1 MLSFDQ
7 EEDGAARTQDAAND
21 AKKASDPETV
31 KKMEGP
37 MAEDNLDFGFQDIM
51 EFVAS
56 EPGPTA
62 NPALPQRA
70 EADEARATGML
81 QFDEEK
87 LPAIIKVIGV
97 GGGGSNAVCTM
108 VKSEVTGVQFLVA
121 NTDMQALERSSV
133 PVKLQIGS
141 KLTKGRGAGANPEIG
156 RSAALEDAEKI
167 KDALAGAE
175 MVFITAGMGGGTGT
189 GAAPVIAGLAREV
202 GALVVGVVT
211 KPFDFEGAKRMKY
224 ANEGIAELKK
234 QVDALIVIPNSR
246 VLNMSEK
253 KTSALDAFKL
263 ADNVL
268 VQAVKG
274 ISDVVMLHGHV
285 NLDFADVKTV
295 MANKGRAV
303 MGTGTGTG
311 ENRAVEAAQKAISS
325 PLLEDGSIKGARGV
339 LINITGGSDMG
350 IWEFDEATAIIKAE
364 VDPDAIILFGAV
376 INPVMSEEVMV
387 TVIATGF
394 DEEGAKTRMK
404 VVSNLKEYQKIGE
417 RPKATARKQEAFA
430 FKNEALGIDDQD
442 YDKPTFLR
450 RQAD

>member
-1 MLSFDQ
+1 
-7 EEDGAARTQDAAND
+7 
-21 AKKASDPETV
+21 
-31 KKMEGP
+31 
-37 MAEDNLDFGFQDIM
+37 
-51 EFVAS
+51 
-56 EPGPTA
+56 
-62 NPALPQRA
+62 
-70 EADEARATGML
+70 
-81 QFDEEK
+81 
-87 LPAIIKVIGV
+87 
-97 GGGGSNAVCTM
+97 
-108 VKSEVTGVQFLVA
+108 
-121 NTDMQALERSSV
+121 
-133 PVKLQIGS
+133 
-141 KLTKGRGAGANPEIG
+141 
-156 RSAALEDAEKI
+156 
-167 KDALAGAE
+167 

-224 ANEGIAELKK
+224 ADEGIAELKK

-246 VLNMSEK
+246 VLNLSEK

-274 ISDVVMLHGHV
+274 ISDVVMMHGYV
-285 NLDFADVKTV
+285 NVDFADVKTV
-295 MANKGRAV
+295 MSNRGRAV
-303 MGTGTGTG
+303 MGTGIGTG

-350 IWEFDEATAIIKAE
+350 IFEFDEATAIIKAE
-364 VDPDAIILFGAV
+364 VDPDANIIFGAV
-376 INPVMSEEVMV
+376 INPVMSEELMV

-404 VVSNLKEYQKIGE
+404 VVSNLKEYQKIGGLT
-417 RPKATARKQEAFA
+417 KAVRKQEAFA

>member
-7 EEDGAARTQDAAND
+7 EHEAAPCEPDATKD
-21 AKKASDPETV
+21 AKGAGDPGALKKA
-31 KKMEGP
+31 EGL
-37 MAEDNLDFGFQDIM
+37 MEDNLDFGFQDIM

-56 EPGPTA
+56 EHAAADITHLKKADTA
-62 NPALPQRA
+62 G
-70 EADEARATGML
+70 AREMGML
-81 QFDEEK
+81 QFAEEK

-97 GGGGSNAVCTM
+97 GGGGSNAVSTM
-108 VKSEVTGVQFLVA
+108 VKSDVTGVQFIVA
-121 NTDMQALERSSV
+121 NTDMQALERSPV
-133 PVKLQIGS
+133 PIKLQIGS
-141 KLTKGRGAGANPEIG
+141 KLTNGRGAGANPEIG
-156 RSAALEDAEKI
+156 RNAALEDAEKI
-167 KDALAGAE
+167 KAALAGTE

-224 ANEGIAELKK
+224 ADEGIAELKK

-295 MANKGRAV
+295 MSNRGRAV
-303 MGTGTGTG
+303 MGNGIGTG

-350 IWEFDEATAIIKAE
+350 IWEFDEATAVIKAE
-364 VDPDAIILFGAV
+364 ADPDAIILFGAV
-376 INPVMSEEVMV
+376 INPVMSEEIMV

-404 VVSNLKEYQKIGE
+404 VVSNLKEYQKGMGD
-417 RPKATARKQEAFA
+417 RPKAARKQEAFA

-442 YDKPTFLR
+442 YDKPAFLR

>member
-7 EEDGAARTQDAAND
+7 EQEAAPRKPDAAMETKGAGD
-21 AKKASDPETV
+21 PGALKKA
-31 KKMEGP
+31 EGL
-37 MAEDNLDFGFQDIM
+37 MEDNLDFGFQDIM

-56 EPGPTA
+56 EHAAADITHLKKADTA
-62 NPALPQRA
+62 G
-70 EADEARATGML
+70 AREMGML
-81 QFDEEK
+81 QFAEEK

-97 GGGGSNAVCTM
+97 GGGGSNAVSTM
-108 VKSEVTGVQFLVA
+108 VKSDVTGVQFIVA
-121 NTDMQALERSSV
+121 NTDMQALERSPV
-133 PVKLQIGS
+133 PIKLQIGS
-141 KLTKGRGAGANPEIG
+141 KLTNGRGAGANPEIG
-156 RSAALEDAEKI
+156 RNAALEDAEKI
-167 KDALAGAE
+167 KAALAGTE

-224 ANEGIAELKK
+224 ADEGIAELKK

-295 MANKGRAV
+295 MSNRGRAV
-303 MGTGTGTG
+303 MGNGIGTG

-350 IWEFDEATAIIKAE
+350 IWEFDEATAVIKAE
-364 VDPDAIILFGAV
+364 ADPDAIILFGAV
-376 INPVMSEEVMV
+376 INPVMSEEIMV

-404 VVSNLKEYQKIGE
+404 VVSNLKEYQKGMGD
-417 RPKATARKQEAFA
+417 RPKAARKQEAFA

-442 YDKPTFLR
+442 YDKPAFLR

>member
-7 EEDGAARTQDAAND
+7 EHEAAQRTPDAAQDATGAG
-21 AKKASDPETV
+21 DPGVLKRT
-31 KKMEGP
+31 EGL
-37 MAEDNLDFGFQDIM
+37 MDDNLDFGFQDIM
-51 EFVAS
+51 EFVADEHS
-56 EPGPTA
+56 AAAETVRPKTADAAGP
-62 NPALPQRA
+62 R
-70 EADEARATGML
+70 ETGML
-81 QFDEEK
+81 QFAEEK
-87 LPAIIKVIGV
+87 LPAIIKVVGV
-97 GGGGSNAVCTM
+97 GGGGSNAVSTM
-108 VKSEVTGVQFLVA
+108 VKAEVKGVQFIVV
-121 NTDMQALERSSV
+121 NTDMQALDLSPV
-133 PVKLQIGS
+133 PIKLQIGC
-141 KLTKGRGAGANPEIG
+141 KLTSGRGAGANPEIG
-156 RSAALEDAEKI
+156 KKAALEDAEKI
-167 KDALAGAE
+167 KAVLAGTE

-224 ANEGIAELKK
+224 ADEGIAELKK

-246 VLNMSEK
+246 VLNLSEK

-295 MANKGRAV
+295 MSNRGRAV
-303 MGTGTGTG
+303 MGSGIGTG
-311 ENRAVEAAQKAISS
+311 ENRAAEAAQKAISS

-417 RPKATARKQEAFA
+417 RPKAARKQEAFA